1 MKRRTYN
8 AIQSGRNFLLI
19 MILIAIL
26 FIGGICGTLY
36 AIHYSATSSEMTT
49 LQSQGM
55 VHLTTLS
62 DESKINVVVKGA
74 QPGNHT
80 LVTIGGMGYQDYG
93 IYMDYITSPLQT
105 ENRLVIVDRLGT
117 GMSDDTSENRTAQ
130 AIVEEY
136 RTALQKNM
144 IDGPYVLLAHE
155 IGAAYATLWQSTY
168 PSEIEGIVYVDP
180 NPVNTS
186 YMGLNIDEN
195 AQWLSLGCKIGLQRL
210 IYDKYYTPESA
221 RLPSSYVQLSSIYNS
236 HSLFTSGYLSEVEN
250 ATKNFSIMDTVQP
263 TDIPKM
269 YINCSYAF
277 ETREEALTYVDYMNA
292 QARSIGQDKV
302 FESPEVA
309 ADICLS
315 QSQEMTSVISTIVNR
330 LGNCSLVK
338 MPGGATV
345 YEQHHGVL
353 QAAILDFV
361 DYLDG
366 ETPSLKDRYVD
377 GILEEWQQKQKE
389 QQLAEAQEQE
399 SLDPENTETES
410 ES

>member
-1 MKRRTYN
+1 M
-8 AIQSGRNFLLI
+8 
-19 MILIAIL
+19 
-26 FIGGICGTLY
+26 Y

-49 LQSQGM
+49 LQSQSM
-55 VHLTTLS
+55 VNLTTLS
-62 DESKINVVVKGA
+62 DGSKVNVVVRGA
-74 QPGNHT
+74 MPGNHT
-80 LVTIGGMGYQDYG
+80 LVTIAGMGYADYG
-93 IYMDYITSPLQT
+93 IYMDYITSPLQS
-105 ENRLVIVDRLGT
+105 ENRLVIIDRLGT
-117 GMSDDTSENRTAQ
+117 GMSDDTSEDRTAQ

-144 IDGPYVLLAHE
+144 IDGPYILLAHE

-168 PSEIEGIVYVDP
+168 PSEVEGIVYIDP
-180 NPVNTS
+180 NPVNAS
-186 YMGLNIDEN
+186 YMGLSVDEN
-195 AQWLSLGCKIGLQRL
+195 AKWLSLGCKIGLQRL

-221 RLPSSYVQLSSIYNS
+221 RLPSNYISLASIYNS
-236 HSLFTSGYLSEVEN
+236 HSMFTTGYLSEVEN

-277 ETREEALTYVDYMNA
+277 ETREEALVYVDYMNT
-292 QARSIGQDKV
+292 QARSVGQDKV

-315 QSQEMTSVISTIVNR
+315 QSQEMTSVINALVNR

-366 ETPSLKDRYVD
+366 ETSSLKDRYVD

-389 QQLAEAQEQE
+389 QQLAEAEE
-399 SLDPENTETES
+399 EPLDIITETES